1 MANEH
6 LKFEDDVPQFSGQI
20 NEKFVEWVA
29 DVRLWE
35 AEHKD
40 ETKPRLA
47 TRLHRR
53 GLLWTA
59 KADHQ
64 DIAWSGRPGELHCG
78 PHHRDAQ
85 K

>member
-6 LKFEDDVPQFSGQI
+6 PKFEDDVPQFSGKI
-20 NEKFVEWVA
+20 HEKFVEWVT

-40 ETKPRLA
+40 ETKPRLEP
-47 TRLHRR
+47 RLNKR

-59 KADHQ
+59 EMASWT
-64 DIAWSGRPGELHCG
+64 IASI
-78 PHHRDAQ
+78 
-85 K
+85 